1 MIRVQSVFRPRA
13 LADAADFIAREWRR
27 QGYEV
32 APQTDP
38 PAGGD
43 RPRRRALRPLYFT
56 RDMGSDVYARAA
68 RARGDDIRLMIS
80 LETIGYYSEAAGSQH
95 YVSTTGRWPASRLR
109 ELKRAVLG
117 GAPDDLPFR
126 VWWREGAAMR
136 ETHVPLGRLSEQ
148 LLSVTPG
155 QKIGYVVDTVY
166 HAENARRIVDLV
178 RGADVLFIEA
188 PFLQDDVDLAAR
200 KFHLT
205 ARQAGLMAREA
216 EDAFAS

>member
-1 MIRVQSVFRPRA
+1 
-13 LADAADFIAREWRR
+13 
-27 QGYEV
+27 
-32 APQTDP
+32 
-38 PAGGD
+38 
-43 RPRRRALRPLYFT
+43 
-56 RDMGSDVYARAA
+56 MGLPS
-68 RARGDDIRLMIS
+68 GP
-80 LETIGYYSEAAGSQH
+80 
-95 YVSTTGRWPASRLR
+95 WLR

-136 ETHVPLGRLSEQ
+136 ETHVPLGRLREQ

-166 HAENARRIVDLV
+166 HAENARRIVDLI

-216 EDAFAS
+216 EVPAGGRGCVRLLSPEAGMPVPQVGREFPKQGARAPEP

>member
-1 MIRVQSVFRPRA
+1 
-13 LADAADFIAREWRR
+13 
-27 QGYEV
+27 
-32 APQTDP
+32 
-38 PAGGD
+38 
-43 RPRRRALRPLYFT
+43 
-56 RDMGSDVYARAA
+56 
-68 RARGDDIRLMIS
+68 
-80 LETIGYYSEAAGSQH
+80 
-95 YVSTTGRWPASRLR
+95 
-109 ELKRAVLG
+109 
-117 GAPDDLPFR
+117 
-126 VWWREGAAMR
+126 MR
-136 ETHVPLGRLSEQ
+136 ETHVPLGRLREQ

-216 EDAFAS
+216 EVKRLSGGRPRMRSPPEPRGRDAGASGGAGIPETGRASTRAVSGGG